1 LVFQASGKTGNSTNT
16 AVGAD
21 FTDLERVKSAE
32 NKSILDIEGA
42 EKNAEKIID
51 DAEKSITQHRTKS
64 SADLKSKLDE
74 EYRIEEQKAIEE
86 AKKIKTEGDAEAQR
100 LKEQVHIR
108 IPNAVDRIV
117 KAVIGGL

>member
-21 FTDLERVKSAE
+21 FTDLERIKSAE
-32 NKSILDIEGA
+32 NKSLKDIEGA
-42 EKNAEKIID
+42 EKNAEKIIV
-51 DAEKSITQHRTKS
+51 DAESSIIQHRKTS

-74 EYRIEEQKAIEE
+74 EYKVEEQKAIEE
-86 AKKIKTEGDAEAQR
+86 AKRIKAEGDAEAQR

-108 IPNAVDRIV
+108 IPSAVDQII